1 MTDLPPAEKPYIP
14 PPTKRGICEML
25 PKKKKPKKPRFTAT
39 KFLKA
44 WKEHKTKNWDD
55 FVAHMRAASG
65 QPNYSEATIK
75 ERIETFSKDL
85 RGAGYKPPKYPKK
98 RRPVAIGAAIALG
111 WDTAD

>member
-1 MTDLPPAEKPYIP
+1 MTDLPPPETPYIP
-14 PPTKRGICEML
+14 PPVKAATSS
-25 PKKKKPKKPRFTAT
+25 PKKPKKPRFTAT

-44 WKEHKTKNWDD
+44 WKANEAKNWDD

-85 RGAGYKPPKYPKK
+85 RSAGYKPPKYPKK